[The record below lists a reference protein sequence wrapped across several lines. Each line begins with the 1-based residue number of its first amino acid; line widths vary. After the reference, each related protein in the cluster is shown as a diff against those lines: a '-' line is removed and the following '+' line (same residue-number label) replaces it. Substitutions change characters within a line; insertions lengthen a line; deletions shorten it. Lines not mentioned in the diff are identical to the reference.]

1 MINFL
6 TLDIAIVL
14 SILAVA
20 VVFLVTEW
28 IPMEVTAL
36 LSLGAVALIGLVN
49 PVEAL
54 SGFSNPAVVTVWA
67 VFILSG
73 GLTRTGVANAIG
85 HFVLRLAGNSE
96 SRMIVVIMTT
106 AGVLSAIMNNVAV
119 AALMLPVVMDIAR
132 HTARPPSRLLM
143 PLAYGSLLGGLTTQI
158 GTPPN
163 ILVSD
168 ALRDAGLKSFT
179 FFDFTP
185 VGLVVMFAGIAF
197 MTFIGRHLLPQ
208 RDVAKESSAATKV
221 DWQSQYDLQER
232 LFHIRIPSGSILTN
246 KTLDQVGMGSVL
258 GWNVIGITRGDRTT
272 LAPGPTDILLAGD
285 RLTVEGRIETLN
297 ELKNWHQLVVEEDGI
312 DLQKPY
318 SDEIKI
324 GEVLLPGN
332 SRYVGST
339 LNSLGF
345 RGRFGL
351 NVLAI
356 HRNDSI
362 KRTNLQDEPL
372 QRGDML
378 LVAGT
383 EEHLE
388 EIEKATG
395 FDQFRYVERS
405 ELTNVYHLHERLM
418 VMQVPPDSALVEKSL
433 KESRLGDALGSRVL
447 GILRGE
453 NPIIMPEP
461 HEILQ
466 AEDRLVVEGRQRDFD
481 NLRGLEELEI
491 ERRTDTDVQK
501 LVSGDAGLVEAI
513 LSPQTTLEG
522 KTLRQ
527 INFREKFGLNVLALW
542 RKGRAHRSN
551 LRDMELRFGDALLL
565 LGPRAKLQLLGREP
579 DIIVLTETAQ
589 EELRIEKMKFSI
601 LIMVAVLLPVI
612 LGWVPIYIAAVV
624 GAALM
629 VLFGCLTMEEAYRQI
644 EWKAV
649 FLIAGMLPLG
659 AALDQTGAARLIAEG
674 VVALVGPFGPKAVMF
689 GLIVLTF
696 IATCFVPTAA
706 LVVLMAPIALNTAAD
721 MGLSPYALL
730 MAVAMAA
737 SASFTT
743 PISHPANILVM
754 GPGGYRFADY
764 LKVGGLLTLV
774 TLVVLMA
781 VLPIFWPLVP

>member
-1 MINFL
+1 LLIP
-6 TLDIAIVL
+6 DIAIVF

-20 VVFLVTEW
+20 VVFLITEW

-36 LSLGAVALIGLVN
+36 LSLGAVALTGLVT

-54 SGFSNPAVVTVWA
+54 AGFSNPAVVTVWA

-73 GLTRTGVANAIG
+73 GLTRTGVANVIG

-106 AGVLSAIMNNVAV
+106 AGVMSAIMNNVAV

-208 RDVAKESSAATKV
+208 RDVAKESSAGTES

-232 LFHIRIPSGSILTN
+232 LFHIRVPRGSILAK
-246 KTLDQVGMGSVL
+246 KTLAQARMGSVL
-258 GWNVIGITRGDRTT
+258 GWNVIGITRGDRTL
-272 LAPGPTDILLAGD
+272 LAPGPTDTLLVGD
-285 RLTVEGRIETLN
+285 RLTVEGRIESLN
-297 ELKNWHQLVVEEDGI
+297 ELKNWRQLVVEEGGI
-312 DLQKPY
+312 DLNEPY

-324 GEVLLPGN
+324 GEVVLPGN
-332 SRYVGST
+332 SRFVGST

-356 HRNDSI
+356 RRNDSI
-362 KRTNLQDEPL
+362 IRTNLPDETL

-383 EEHLE
+383 EDHLQE
-388 EIEKATG
+388 LENTNG
-395 FDQFRYVERS
+395 FDRFRYVERS
-405 ELTNVYHLHERLM
+405 ELTEVYNLHEQLM

-447 GILRGE
+447 GILRGQ

-466 AEDRLVVEGRQRDFD
+466 AGDRLVIEGRQRDFD

-491 ERRTDTDVQK
+491 ERRTGTDVEK
-501 LVSGDAGLVEAI
+501 LVSDDAGLVEAI
-513 LSPQTTLEG
+513 LSPHTTLEG

-542 RKGRAHRSN
+542 RKGRAYRSN
-551 LRDMELRFGDALLL
+551 LRDMELHFGDALLL
-565 LGPRAKLQLLGREP
+565 LGPKAKLRLLGREP

-589 EELRIEKMKFSI
+589 EELRKDKMKLSI
-601 LIMVAVLLPVI
+601 LIMIVVLLPVI
-612 LGWVPIYIAAVV
+612 LGWVQIYIAAVI

-629 VLFGCLTMEEAYRQI
+629 VLVGCLSMEEAYRQI

-659 AALDQTGAARLIAEG
+659 TALDQTGAAKLIADG
-674 VVALVGPFGPKAVMF
+674 VVALVGPLGPKGVML
-689 GLIVLTF
+689 GLVALTF
-696 IATCFVPTAA
+696 LATCFVPTAA
-706 LVVLMAPIALNTAAD
+706 LVVLMAPIALSTSIN
-721 MGLSPYALL
+721 MGISPYGL
-730 MAVAMAA
+730 MMAIAMAA
-737 SASFTT
+737 SASFMT
-743 PISHPANILVM
+743 PVSHPANILVM
-754 GPGGYRFADY
+754 GPGGYRFTDY
-764 LKVGGLLTLV
+764 LKIGGLLTLV
-774 TLVVLMA
+774 ILVVLMV
-781 VLPIFWPLVP
+781 VLPFFWPLAP

>member
-1 MINFL
+1 L
-6 TLDIAIVL
+6 TPEIALVL
-14 SILAVA
+14 TILTAA
-20 VVFLVTEW
+20 VVLLITEW

-36 LSLGAVALIGLVN
+36 LSLGAVALTGLVT

-85 HFVLRLAGNSE
+85 KFVLRMAGTRE
-96 SRMIVVIMTT
+96 TTMIIVIMTT
-106 AGVLSAIMNNVAV
+106 AGVMSAIMNNVAV

-132 HTARPPSRLLM
+132 HTGRPPSRLLM

-185 VGLVVMFAGIAF
+185 VGLVVMFTGIAF
-197 MTFIGRHLLPQ
+197 MTLIGRHLLPQ
-208 RDVAKESSAATKV
+208 RDVAKESSSETKIS
-221 DWQSQYDLQER
+221 WQSQYELQER
-232 LFHIRIPSGSILTN
+232 LFHVRVPRGSILAN
-246 KTLDQVGMGSVL
+246 KTLTKIKMGSVL
-258 GWNVIGITRGDRTT
+258 GWNVIGITRGDRTI
-272 LAPGPTDILLAGD
+272 LAPGPTDVLQVGD
-285 RLTVEGRIETLN
+285 RLTVEGRIEALN
-297 ELKNWHQLVVEEDGI
+297 ELKNWHQLSVEEGGI
-312 DLQKPY
+312 DLQTPY
-318 SDEIKI
+318 SDSTKI

-332 SRYVGST
+332 SRFVGST
-339 LNSLGF
+339 LNSLSF
-345 RGRFGL
+345 RSRFGL

-356 HRNDSI
+356 RKNDQI
-362 KRTNLQDEPL
+362 RRTSLQDEPL
-372 QRGDML
+372 ERGDLL
-378 LVAGT
+378 LVAGSDENLAQLKET
-383 EEHLE
+383 
-388 EIEKATG
+388 AG

-405 ELTNVYHLHERLM
+405 ELTEVYNLHERLM
-418 VMQVPPDSALVEKSL
+418 VMQVPSDSALVGKNL
-433 KESRLGDALGSRVL
+433 KESRLSDTLGSRVL

-461 HEILQ
+461 QEILQ
-466 AEDRLVVEGRQRDFD
+466 AGDRLVVEGRQRDFD
-481 NLRGLEELEI
+481 HLRGLEDLEI
-491 ERRTDTDVQK
+491 ERRADTDVEN
-501 LVSGDAGLVEAI
+501 LISGDTGLVEAI
-513 LSPQTTLEG
+513 LSPHTTLEG

-542 RKGRAHRSN
+542 RKGRAYRSD
-551 LRDMELRFGDALLL
+551 LRDMDLQFGDALLL
-565 LGPRAKLQLLGREP
+565 LGPRNKLQLLGREP
-579 DIIVLTETAQ
+579 DFIVLTETAQ
-589 EELRIEKMKFSI
+589 EELRLDKMKLSI
-601 LIMVAVLLPVI
+601 LIMAGILAPVI
-612 LGWVPIYIAAVV
+612 LGYVPIYIAAVV

-629 VLFGCLTMEEAYRQI
+629 VLAGCLSMDEAYRQI

-659 AALDQTGAARLIAEG
+659 TALDKTGAAKLIAEG
-674 VVALVGPFGPKAVMF
+674 VVAMVGPFGPNAVML
-689 GLIVLTF
+689 GLVALTF
-696 IATCFVPTAA
+696 LATCFVPTAA
-706 LVVLMAPIALNTAAD
+706 LVVLMAPIVLSTSAN
-721 MGLSPYALL
+721 MGLSPYGLI

-754 GPGGYRFADY
+754 GPGGYRFIDY

-774 TLVVLMA
+774 ILVVLM
-781 VLPIFWPLVP
+781 VVMPIFWPLSP